1 MPILYIQKLVNVKD
15 RKSMVGKLAKFIS
28 SLDSYESAVKKNK
41 TFLHEAQIIK
51 STANVLKRYDKDN
64 RIPHR
69 LIESM
74 KRVINALYG
83 FVKDLEGVEIAE
95 KLEVLYEPFED
106 LQDCELMSVDLE
118 FEVDVKV
125 IKVSFII
132 FINVQQKNCEEIK
145 KRNSL
150 RLKLLNPPLRR
161 LGEAPLERLFR

>member
-1 MPILYIQKLVNVKD
+1 
-15 RKSMVGKLAKFIS
+15 MVGKLAKFIS

>member
-125 IKVSFII
+125 VKVSFII